1 MSLANDIKRKDKQDR
16 TSIHEVNLGDGA
28 MLEVHLL
35 LGDLYVVLSIS
46 LLNGT
51 LDLVALVTGLFT
63 VASSTGT
70 KECSSLCFISLPL
83 SSSLADSSLVVL

>member
-16 TSIHEVNLGDGA
+16 TSIYEVNLGDGA
-28 MLEVHLL
+28 ILEVHLL
-35 LGDLYVVLSIS
+35 LGDLYVVSLS

-63 VASSTGT
+63 VSRRQGQMFITLLHITHITRCPVSS
-70 KECSSLCFISLPL
+70 
-83 SSSLADSSLVVL
+83 

>member
-16 TSIHEVNLGDGA
+16 ISIHEVNLGDGA
-28 MLEVHLL
+28 MLEVHLH
-35 LGDLYVVLSIS
+35 LGDLYVVLSLS

-63 VASSTGT
+63 VSRRQGQMFITLLHITHITRCPVSS
-70 KECSSLCFISLPL
+70 
-83 SSSLADSSLVVL
+83 

>member
-51 LDLVALVTGLFT
+51 LDLVALVTGLCTAFSRRQGQMFIT
-63 VASSTGT
+63 LLHITHITRCPVSS
-70 KECSSLCFISLPL
+70 
-83 SSSLADSSLVVL
+83 